1 MRGPQALPG
10 PQAGQPPGP
19 ARREAQGRGAATR
32 AGQCGGV
39 AAGRAD
45 TRPAK
50 AEGPD
55 GPRPVT
61 GPGRPR
67 APTARPASAHSPGK
81 ACAQRNRR
89 RRREAALPGR
99 AREQRQAGAALMAAG
114 HEREKGARR
123 APARHRCEASAAS
136 GAGARPAARRVGVER
151 PQARRG
157 VAPAKQAQGPAIP
170 AASSAP
176 RATCGARADGGI
188 APSSAGCVVAV
199 RAPQGGRARLPC
211 IPARDRSRSGCRRI
225 AAGAPQAS
233 CSQGQHCPYH
243 SGVHHVARAGA
254 GGRQWAT
261 RRRQSKLGAVAYCH
275 GGPYLRRPGWP
286 TAGRRSLP
294 VRAFGRLRGQAPSGP
309 SQ

>member
-1 MRGPQALPG
+1 MRAAQTPGQQRAAKNAGPA
-10 PQAGQPPGP
+10 GP
-19 ARREAQGRGAATR
+19 ARPAGRAAPRPGSARSAGPGGRYASGPVWRRGRRPCRHAAREGRGA
-32 AGQCGGV
+32 
-39 AAGRAD
+39 GRAEA
-45 TRPAK
+45 RY
-50 AEGPD
+50 
-55 GPRPVT
+55 R
-61 GPGRPR
+61 
-67 APTARPASAHSPGK
+67 ARPAPSTDSATGER
-81 ACAQRNRR
+81 AQPRQGLRAAQPPQAAP
-89 RRREAALPGR
+89 EAALPGR

-114 HEREKGARR
+114 HERERGRR
-123 APARHRCEASAAS
+123 RRPARHRCEASAAS

-243 SGVHHVARAGA
+243 RRGPRKRVVLNGRAP
-254 GGRQWAT
+254 RVCIT
-261 RRRQSKLGAVAYCH
+261 
-275 GGPYLRRPGWP
+275 
-286 TAGRRSLP
+286 
-294 VRAFGRLRGQAPSGP
+294 
-309 SQ
+309 